1 MTAIFSRAIFVLLLA
16 FVIACPGGYAR
27 SVAGMPIDSAKQED
41 FFRFFRFKETERH
54 EASKDESMAMFETQT
69 GGYTVQLAVVV
80 ATRGEAVKAMTMI
93 LPRKFVDDAKYGL
106 FARDI
111 AKSFLLAGVPD
122 ADANSIKLLVNEIS
136 FGGQDTWKATTV
148 KEAKNES
155 TGQVTKNATLT
166 KPGTG
171 ELKKGDIAWIGGGA
185 VPKLPAEPS
194 PGYKAYLGKETVF
207 EKKLSGC
214 RIRINNTVTDGQKYV
229 MFNVWV
235 PGTE

>member
-1 MTAIFSRAIFVLLLA
+1 MIAFFTRAILVALLA
-16 FVIACPGGYAR
+16 FVVVCPDGYAR
-27 SVAGMPIDSAKQED
+27 SVVGMPISSATQED
-41 FFRFFRFKETERH
+41 FFKFFRFKETERR
-54 EASKDESMAMFETQT
+54 EASKDDSLAMFETQT

-80 ATRGEAVKAMTMI
+80 ATKGEAVKAMTMI
-93 LPRKFVDDAKYGL
+93 LSRKFVDDPKYGL

-122 ADANSIKLLVNEIS
+122 ADANAIKLLVNEIS
-136 FGGQDTWKATTV
+136 FGGQHSWKATTV
-148 KEAKNES
+148 QEAKMMS
-155 TGQVTKNATLT
+155 TGEVTKNATLT
-166 KPGTG
+166 KPGTD

-185 VPKLPAEPS
+185 VPKLPAMPS

-214 RIRINNTVTDGQKYV
+214 RIRINNTFTDGQKYV

-235 PGTE
+235 PGDE